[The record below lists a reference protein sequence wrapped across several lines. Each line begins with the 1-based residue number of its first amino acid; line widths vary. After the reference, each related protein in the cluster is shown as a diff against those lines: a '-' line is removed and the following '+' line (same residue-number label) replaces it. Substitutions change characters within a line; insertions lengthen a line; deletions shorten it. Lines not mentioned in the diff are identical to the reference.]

1 MAVNRRFTLPGM
13 AGQHR
18 RRKRATTT
26 DQYAAML
33 TRMMRGYGKRVAEDP
48 AAALTHLRMI
58 EAALSDATNQGIH
71 RAIESGKSPTEIA
84 DVLGVSRQA
93 IYKRATLGGH
103 GTTSAAQPQ
112 VDTIRVARPQELP
125 PGETGR
131 P

>member
-1 MAVNRRFTLPGM
+1 M

-18 RRKRATTT
+18 RRKRTTTT

-33 TRMMRGYGKRVAEDP
+33 TRMMRGYGKRIAEDP

-93 IYKRATLGGH
+93 IYKRATLGEH
-103 GTTSAAQPQ
+103 GTTSTAQPQ
-112 VDTIRVARPQELP
+112 VDTMRIAKPRELP
-125 PGETGR
+125 PGGTSR
-131 P
+131 D